1 MSLNS
6 LEVKKC
12 CKNYFILFCFVCLQN
27 FIFLMFFICRIIF
40 GQTCYGNTVLKCK
53 HMTLAI
59 SVLNDIFPLHTQMQN
74 YHLKY
79 SQVLHKM
86 S

>member
-1 MSLNS
+1 MLQK
-6 LEVKKC
+6 LF
-12 CKNYFILFCFVCLQN
+12 YFILFCLPSN
-27 FIFLMFFICRIIF
+27 FLLFMFFICRIIF